1 MPARKSPIGRRVALI
16 ASHTLIGMSTQARRS
31 SAEAGRIRQG
41 AWQLDGQMAVIGEAC
56 LLLRLSC
63 CVLVM
68 SRG

>member
-41 AWQLDGQMAVIGEAC
+41 AWQGAVLAF
-56 LLLRLSC
+56 L
-63 CVLVM
+63 
-68 SRG
+68 